1 MRKNLFLVI
10 IIFVVVFCLSGCSV
24 GETFYAF
31 AQGVEDKYDDTIRGI
46 GYYSDTP
53 LYHDSDFNK
62 DLSAVSVALSE
73 SNIENI
79 GQFSVMARLVSQT
92 VWGRAPMKITFVIQD
107 VRYGG
112 TRTFSYEDTELRR
125 RLDDN
130 GLWRKL
136 YAARVEMRAV
146 NMLKPLMPQRYN
158 VVGVIVTWEQER
170 IMASTLTHSVC
181 DFDGDGKWDYYSS
194 APIDYYGGVREPD
207 NPFERRILDDAYE
220 TEVVIVS
227 EDDLI
232 EMPPLE
238 KYTFYDIQKAMKSKR
253 VS

>member
-1 MRKNLFLVI
+1 MKKIVRIFIVI
-10 IIFVVVFCLSGCSV
+10 VTLTTLLCGCSAKGTV
-24 GETFYAF
+24 
-31 AQGVEDKYDDTIRGI
+31 DDIIRGKD
-46 GYYSDTP
+46 YYSDTG
-53 LYHDSDFNK
+53 LYSNQTYRK
-62 DLSAVSVALSE
+62 TLSKVAKELSE

-79 GQFSVMARLVSQT
+79 GSFTSMAGLVSRT
-92 VWGRAPMKITFVIQD
+92 VWGRAPMRVTFAIQD
-107 VRYGG
+107 IRYGG

-136 YAARVEMRAV
+136 YAAQVEIRAV
-146 NMLKPLMPQRYN
+146 NILKPLMPRRYN

-194 APIDYYGGVREPD
+194 APIDYYGGVGEPD

-227 EDDLI
+227 EGDLI
-232 EMPPLE
+232 EMPLLE
-238 KYTFYDIQKAMKSKR
+238 YYTFYDIQKAMKSKR

>member
-1 MRKNLFLVI
+1 MKK
-10 IIFVVVFCLSGCSV
+10 IFVVIMMFAVITLLCGCSV
-24 GETFYAF
+24 NET
-31 AQGVEDKYDDTIRGI
+31 VDNLVRSKD
-46 GYYSDTP
+46 YYSDTG
-53 LYHDSDFNK
+53 LYSNQTYRQT
-62 DLSAVSVALSE
+62 VANVAKELSE
-73 SNIENI
+73 SNIENT

-92 VWGRAPMKITFVIQD
+92 VWGRAPMEVTFVIQD
-107 VRYGG
+107 IRYGG

-136 YAARVEMRAV
+136 YAAQVEMRAV
-146 NMLKPLMPQRYN
+146 NTLKPLMPQRYN

-170 IMASTLTHSVC
+170 IMASTQTHSVC

-194 APIDYYGGVREPD
+194 APIDYYGGVGEPD
-207 NPFERRILDDAYE
+207 NSFERRILDDAYK

-232 EMPPLE
+232 KMPPLE

>member
-1 MRKNLFLVI
+1 MKKNLFLVMF
-10 IIFVVVFCLSGCSV
+10 IFVVAFNLCGCSV
-24 GETFYAF
+24 AEASHTF
-31 AQGVEDKYDDTIRGI
+31 AQSVEDKYDDIVRGI

-92 VWGRAPMKITFVIQD
+92 VWGRAPMKVTFVIQD

-136 YAARVEMRAV
+136 YAAQVEMRAV
-146 NMLKPLMPQRYN
+146 NILKPLMPQRYN
-158 VVGVIVTWEQER
+158 VVGVIATWEQER

-238 KYTFYDIQKAMKSKR
+238 YYTFYDIQKAMKSKR

>member
-1 MRKNLFLVI
+1 MKKNVYLLVI
-10 IIFVVVFCLSGCSV
+10 VIIVIVTLLCGCSARGTV
-24 GETFYAF
+24 
-31 AQGVEDKYDDTIRGI
+31 DDIIRGKD
-46 GYYSDTP
+46 YYSDTG
-53 LYHDSDFNK
+53 LYSNRTYRET
-62 DLSAVSVALSE
+62 LSKVAKELSE

-92 VWGRAPMKITFVIQD
+92 VWGRAPMKVTFVIQD
-107 VRYGG
+107 IRYGG

-136 YAARVEMRAV
+136 YAAQVEMRAV
-146 NMLKPLMPQRYN
+146 NTLKPLMPQRYN

-194 APIDYYGGVREPD
+194 APIDYYGGVGEPD
-207 NPFERRILDDAYE
+207 NPFETRILDDAYE

-227 EDDLI
+227 ENDLI
-232 EMPPLE
+232 EMPPLAN
-238 KYTFYDIQKAMKSKR
+238 YTFYDIQKAMKSKR